1 MIRDGKYID
10 YNLSNASVYENI
22 FYIIMTLIKRL
33 SYFFDVEGVKKT
45 NLEKELGIS
54 NGYLGK
60 MISRDASI
68 GSDVL
73 EKIVYH
79 FPKLNANWLLR
90 GDEDMYLGHIRKN
103 DQIKNSCS
111 ECELRERLL
120 EAKEETIQTLK
131 DRIKDLTK

>member
-1 MIRDGKYID
+1 M
-10 YNLSNASVYENI
+10 S
-22 FYIIMTLIKRL
+22 LIKRL

-45 NLEKELGIS
+45 SLEKELGIS

-79 FPKLNANWLLR
+79 FPQLNANWLLR
-90 GDEDMYLGHIRKN
+90 GDEDMYLGHITKN
-103 DQIKNSCS
+103 DQIKHPCS

-120 EAKEETIQTLK
+120 EAKDETIQTLR
-131 DRIKDLTK
+131 DRIKDLSK